1 MDDED
6 FDYEDFDDNEDEN
19 DDDDSAFIEPEK
31 KEETEDFEP
40 SFTVIDP
47 DDLLKTQFQETEKLE
62 NVLKIPKSSA
72 FALLQFY
79 HWKQDRLI
87 DSYVEDP
94 DRVLSKAGIALETKD
109 EGVKISNNFLCP
121 ICYCESDKTETF
133 GISCNHRY
141 CVSCYK
147 TYINTKIITDQQPRI
162 QCIGCKLIIGQSHI
176 LKIIDGDTHR
186 RYLRL
191 LNDSYI
197 GDHER
202 IKWCP
207 SPNCKYALECQVSPT
222 SFKVI
227 VPTVKCN
234 CGFQFCFG
242 CLRNDHRP
250 AVCSLVKMW
259 LKKCADDSE
268 TANWICA
275 NTKECPKCQAT
286 IEKNGGCNHMT
297 CRKCKHEFC
306 WVCLGPWVDHGTS
319 WYNCGRYEDK
329 AGEDARSSQAKSR
342 ALLERYLHY
351 YTRYNNHEN
360 SAKLDLEVYKK
371 VENSMQI
378 LQKQSEMSWIEVQ
391 FLKKA
396 AEILFECRTTL
407 KWTYAFA
414 YYLQRNNH
422 THIFEDNQRD
432 LEMAVEHLSGLIESQ
447 FTPENIPQLKQ
458 QIIDKSVYVESR
470 KQILLKDTAKGLLE
484 DRWKYISDEEILQLT
499 STQQA
504 AAPSKK

>member
-1 MDDED
+1 
-6 FDYEDFDDNEDEN
+6 
-19 DDDDSAFIEPEK
+19 
-31 KEETEDFEP
+31 
-40 SFTVIDP
+40 
-47 DDLLKTQFQETEKLE
+47 
-62 NVLKIPKSSA
+62 
-72 FALLQFY
+72 
-79 HWKQDRLI
+79 
-87 DSYVEDP
+87 
-94 DRVLSKAGIALETKD
+94 
-109 EGVKISNNFLCP
+109 
-121 ICYCESDKTETF
+121 
-133 GISCNHRY
+133 
-141 CVSCYK
+141 
-147 TYINTKIITDQQPRI
+147 
-162 QCIGCKLIIGQSHI
+162 
-176 LKIIDGDTHR
+176 
-186 RYLRL
+186 
-191 LNDSYI
+191 
-197 GDHER
+197 
-202 IKWCP
+202 
-207 SPNCKYALECQVSPT
+207 
-222 SFKVI
+222 
-227 VPTVKCN
+227 
-234 CGFQFCFG
+234 
-242 CLRNDHRP
+242 
-250 AVCSLVKMW
+250 MW

-499 STQQA
+499 PTQQA